1 MARIFLLIDG
11 YNLLHAAGLGR
22 RRFSR
27 GGLELARTKLL
38 QKLAAELSDD
48 VCRDTVVVF
57 DAAADADGRHQQEQ
71 SPTPAAQWPF
81 SVTFSSGTQ
90 SADDEI
96 ERLLSSHSSPRQVLV
111 VSGDHRLH
119 RAASRRGARGID
131 SEQFLAL
138 LESGPARLTD
148 IPIPQN
154 PQNRQKPSTRSQRTQ
169 DRQNPSG
176 QTSDKRDAVNDK
188 MSDLTEELLNMDL
201 EHLLQLDLPPWRP
214 PRQKNTRRRK
224 S

>member
-71 SPTPAAQWPF
+71 S
-81 SVTFSSGTQ
+81 
-90 SADDEI
+90 
-96 ERLLSSHSSPRQVLV
+96 
-111 VSGDHRLH
+111 
-119 RAASRRGARGID
+119 
-131 SEQFLAL
+131 
-138 LESGPARLTD
+138 
-148 IPIPQN
+148 
-154 PQNRQKPSTRSQRTQ
+154 
-169 DRQNPSG
+169 
-176 QTSDKRDAVNDK
+176 
-188 MSDLTEELLNMDL
+188 
-201 EHLLQLDLPPWRP
+201 
-214 PRQKNTRRRK
+214 
-224 S
+224 